1 MFQWWGDAEHQ
12 GQQLPSPPAETA
24 GTYSVFIPCD
34 LALSYQYSECAHA
47 STVDWVQSMKSE
59 LKPPYSL
66 PLFTL
71 RDLWLVS
78 VAPRSSPFTSSPC
91 PQSMFLKSV
100 IVHTLD
106 THHIVALLIV
116 SITYSHTHTATPTQ
130 SHPHSHTHIKHIL
143 QSHFHAPSSPLDSD

>member
-59 LKPPYSL
+59 LKPR
-66 PLFTL
+66 PLS
-71 RDLWLVS
+71 R
-78 VAPRSSPFTSSPC
+78 
-91 PQSMFLKSV
+91 
-100 IVHTLD
+100 
-106 THHIVALLIV
+106 
-116 SITYSHTHTATPTQ
+116 
-130 SHPHSHTHIKHIL
+130 
-143 QSHFHAPSSPLDSD
+143 SPLSGICGWFQWLQDLLPPLLLHVLN